1 MAITRTCSRHVWTN
15 LPPRIHGLRGS
26 NGTHLFHALLLA
38 VGAALCICGTVF
50 AETPD
55 SRTTEDAD
63 KSWTV
68 VTDLKRD
75 NVVPARI
82 IESHSHNGNRI
93 VDKQLLQI
101 AKYAGQFE
109 FYQGTETEILQVDP
123 STVRITTRSFAQDG
137 NGRKTLV
144 DVTEESKHTLPNGDS
159 KSVRITSHSDL
170 NGSPQVFKREIIETK
185 SIGNDTEETN
195 TTVLLSSINGGFA
208 PAVRTQEIRKRRANG
223 TIQSQT
229 TLLRDGAGNWQ
240 AREIRQNTRTQEA
253 DELSSEEHIFR
264 CNPEGKLIEVSRRLR
279 MEFNSS
285 SGENQTREESYSVDL
300 PGATPDGALHLVE
313 RTTRTGRNGSAGE
326 QTTEER
332 VEQTNPGD
340 PNSGLRLSVL
350 INDTMR
356 PGPSGLQA
364 TRTIRARDA
373 NGSFGVIAV
382 DMTTSDKI
390 PTIHIANAVG
400 TPEITQHR
408 LLSGA
413 Y

>member
-1 MAITRTCSRHVWTN
+1 MAVTSTCSRHVWAN
-15 LPPRIHGLRGS
+15 LQPRIHGLRGS
-26 NGTHLFHALLLA
+26 NRSRLFHALVLA
-38 VGAALCICGTVF
+38 VGAFLCMCGIVL

-55 SRTTEDAD
+55 SQTPEEAD

-82 IESHSHNGNRI
+82 IESHSHNGNQI
-93 VDKQLLQI
+93 VDKQSLQI

-109 FYQGTETEILQVDP
+109 LYQDTETEILQVDA

-170 NGSPQVFKREIIETK
+170 NGSPQVIKREMIETK

-208 PAVRTQEIRKRRANG
+208 PAVRTQEIRKRSANG
-223 TIQSQT
+223 TIQYQT

-240 AREIRQNTRTQEA
+240 AREIRQKTSTQEA

-264 CNPEGKLIEVSRRLR
+264 CNAEGKLIEVSRRLR
-279 MEFNSS
+279 RDSDSS
-285 SGENQTREESYSVDL
+285 YGENQIREESYSVDL

-313 RTTRTGRNGSAGE
+313 RTTTRRTGSAGE

-364 TRTIRARDA
+364 TRTIRTHDA
-373 NGSFGVIAV
+373 NGGFGVVEV
-382 DMTTSDKI
+382 DMTRSDKF
-390 PTIHIANAVG
+390 PTIHIPNAFG
-400 TPEITQHR
+400 E
-408 LLSGA
+408 A
-413 Y
+413 K

>member
-1 MAITRTCSRHVWTN
+1 MC
-15 LPPRIHGLRGS
+15 GLV
-26 NGTHLFHALLLA
+26 L
-38 VGAALCICGTVF
+38 

-55 SRTTEDAD
+55 SQTIEEAD

-68 VTDLKRD
+68 VTDLKHD

-82 IESHSHNGNRI
+82 IESHSHDRNRI
-93 VDKQLLQI
+93 IDKQSFQI
-101 AKYAGQFE
+101 ARYAGQFE
-109 FYQGTETEILQVDP
+109 FYQGTETEILQVDAN
-123 STVRITTRSFAQDG
+123 TVRITTRSFAQDG

-159 KSVRITSHSDL
+159 KSERITSRSDL
-170 NGSPQVFKREIIETK
+170 NGLPQVTRREIIETK

-208 PAVRTQEIRKRRANG
+208 PAVRTQEIRKRSANG

-229 TLLRDGAGNWQ
+229 TLLHDGAGNWQ
-240 AREIRQNTRTQEA
+240 VREIRQNTSTQAA

-264 CNPEGKLIEVSRRLR
+264 CGAEGKLIEVSRLLR
-279 MEFNSS
+279 TESNSS
-285 SGENQTREESYSVDL
+285 AGENQTREESYSVDL

-313 RTTRTGRNGSAGE
+313 RTTRTQRNGSAGE

-332 VEQTNPGD
+332 VEQTDPGD

-356 PGPSGLQA
+356 PGPTGLQT

-373 NGSFGVIAV
+373 NGRFAVVEV
-382 DMTTSDKI
+382 DMTRSDKV
-390 PTIHIANAVG
+390 PTIHIANEVG
-400 TPEITQHR
+400 THETTQHR
-408 LLSGA
+408 LLWVT